1 MDINLIFYFTWYL
14 VNSVN
19 NLMSNAISG
28 KIMIYPV
35 YVDIITVS
43 GTIGMTILI
52 MHNGHSIKV
61 FW

>member
-1 MDINLIFYFTWYL
+1 MY
-14 VNSVN
+14 
-19 NLMSNAISG
+19 NAISG

-43 GTIGMTILI
+43 GMIGMNILI
-52 MHNGHSIKV
+52 MHNEHNIKV